1 MRLPRGRLAKGFFSI
16 VSLCVVLIMA
26 GCSGDDNDTESG
38 AVYAMTNALRTNE
51 IVVFRRAS
59 NGTLTFMQRI
69 ATGGGGSGIQLD
81 PTDSLGS
88 QGGVVLNQSHTLL
101 FAVNTESLAEDPRD
115 GTDIGDCQR

>member
-1 MRLPRGRLAKGFFSI
+1 MQIPQGRLSKGLLLI
-16 VSLCVVLIMA
+16 ASLCVLLTMV
-26 GCSGDDNDTESG
+26 GCLGDENEIENG
-38 AVYAMTNALRTNE
+38 AVYAMTNALRNNE
-51 IVVFRRAS
+51 IVVFHRAS

-88 QGGVVLNQSHTLL
+88 QGSVVLNQSHTFL

-115 GTDIGDCQR
+115 G